1 MVRRSVR
8 LAKPEDRPQ
17 VEVFHDLD
25 TAAVSA
31 KSQKL
36 EEAARARKR
45 QRLEHGGSTS
55 SADSMIRDA
64 MAGSDDLRD
73 GHKPALYRGSQLN
86 AQLSADDP
94 RSEMYAP
101 NLPKKRFSANE
112 ITVSNETAYN
122 HLCCLFQQRFVA

>member
-45 QRLEHGGSTS
+45 QRVEHGESTS
-55 SADSMIRDA
+55 SADTMIKDA
-64 MAGSDDLRD
+64 MARSDNLRD
-73 GHKPALYRGSQLN
+73 GHEPTLYRGSQLN
-86 AQLSADDP
+86 AQLSKDDL
-94 RSEMYAP
+94 RSAMY
-101 NLPKKRFSANE
+101 
-112 ITVSNETAYN
+112 VSNSRRAP
-122 HLCCLFQQRFVA
+122 H